1 MSDITPACI
10 NFSIYIYITR
20 SFQHSWISKYP
31 GLSYSASQDGA
42 YCLFCLLFVCDKT
55 ERVVLKRKPYRNWKH
70 ATEIFN
76 GHFLGYKSDKKSCY
90 GYETHKMSAES
101 ALTLQRVFVNVQVR

>member
-1 MSDITPACI
+1 MEHIAC
-10 NFSIYIYITR
+10 F
-20 SFQHSWISKYP
+20 
-31 GLSYSASQDGA
+31 A
-42 YCLFCLLFVCDKT
+42 CLLT
-55 ERVVLKRKPYRNWKH
+55 EHVVLIRKPYRNWKH

-76 GHFLGYKSDKKSCY
+76 GQFFGYKSDKMSCY